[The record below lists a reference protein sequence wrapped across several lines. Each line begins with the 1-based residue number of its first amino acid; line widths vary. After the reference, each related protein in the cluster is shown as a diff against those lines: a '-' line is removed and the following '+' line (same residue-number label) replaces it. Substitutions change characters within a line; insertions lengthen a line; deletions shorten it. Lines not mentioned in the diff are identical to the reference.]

1 MSFSIETIKEYSGRG
16 FKCALFDF
24 DGTISLIR
32 EGWQKVMIPYFCEV
46 IEALGTNEN
55 KDGICEEVTEFVD
68 RLTGKQTIFQCIA
81 LNEAVVRRGG
91 EHVDPGEYKKE
102 YLRRL
107 ETRIADRKNGLESG
121 CLSPADLAVRGSVE
135 FIKALRKAG
144 IRCFLASGT
153 DEEDVIYEASLIGV
167 KNLFDGGIHGAKDAD
182 FPENTGIIIEAPGFL
197 PNYSGMKNLEYLASI
212 RGKIGK
218 EQIESAMKT
227 VGLDPSSKLRVGKY
241 SLGMKQRLG
250 IAQAIMEDQQ
260 LLILDEPMNA
270 LDKDAVEEMRKL
282 FLSCKA
288 SGKTMLIVSH
298 NEGDISTLC
307 DEVYEFDGARIKRRE
322 NV

>member
-1 MSFSIETIKEYSGRG
+1 MTDVIVIDKLTKSFKGKTVLEDVNMQLQEGRIYGIVGDNGSGKTVLLKLICG
-16 FKCALFDF
+16 FMKPD
-24 DGTISLIR
+24 
-32 EGWQKVMIPYFCEV
+32 
-46 IEALGTNEN
+46 
-55 KDGICEEVTEFVD
+55 
-68 RLTGKQTIFQCIA
+68 
-81 LNEAVVRRGG
+81 
-91 EHVDPGEYKKE
+91 
-102 YLRRL
+102 
-107 ETRIADRKNGLESG
+107 
-121 CLSPADLAVRGSVE
+121 
-135 FIKALRKAG
+135 
-144 IRCFLASGT
+144 SGT
-153 DEEDVIYEASLIGV
+153 VTVNGKVIG
-167 KNLFDGGIHGAKDAD
+167 KDAD

-218 EQIESAMKT
+218 EQIEAAMKT

-250 IAQAIMEDQQ
+250 IAQAIMENQQ

-282 FLSCKA
+282 FLRFKA

-322 NV
+322 TV

>member
-1 MSFSIETIKEYSGRG
+1 MTDVIVIDKLTKSFKGKTVLEDVNMQLQEGRIYGIVGDNGSGKTVLLKLICG
-16 FKCALFDF
+16 FMKPD
-24 DGTISLIR
+24 
-32 EGWQKVMIPYFCEV
+32 
-46 IEALGTNEN
+46 
-55 KDGICEEVTEFVD
+55 
-68 RLTGKQTIFQCIA
+68 
-81 LNEAVVRRGG
+81 
-91 EHVDPGEYKKE
+91 
-102 YLRRL
+102 
-107 ETRIADRKNGLESG
+107 
-121 CLSPADLAVRGSVE
+121 
-135 FIKALRKAG
+135 
-144 IRCFLASGT
+144 SGT
-153 DEEDVIYEASLIGV
+153 VTVNGKVIG
-167 KNLFDGGIHGAKDAD
+167 KDAD

-282 FLSCKA
+282 FLRFKA

-322 NV
+322 SV

>member
-1 MSFSIETIKEYSGRG
+1 MTDVIVIDKLTKSFKGKTVLEDVNMQLQEGRIYGIVGDNGSGKTVLLKLICG
-16 FKCALFDF
+16 FMKPD
-24 DGTISLIR
+24 
-32 EGWQKVMIPYFCEV
+32 
-46 IEALGTNEN
+46 
-55 KDGICEEVTEFVD
+55 
-68 RLTGKQTIFQCIA
+68 
-81 LNEAVVRRGG
+81 
-91 EHVDPGEYKKE
+91 
-102 YLRRL
+102 
-107 ETRIADRKNGLESG
+107 
-121 CLSPADLAVRGSVE
+121 
-135 FIKALRKAG
+135 
-144 IRCFLASGT
+144 SGT
-153 DEEDVIYEASLIGV
+153 VTVNGKVIG
-167 KNLFDGGIHGAKDAD
+167 KDAD

-282 FLSCKA
+282 FLRFKA

-307 DEVYEFDGARIKRRE
+307 DEVYEFDGAKIKKRE
-322 NV
+322 SR

>member
-1 MSFSIETIKEYSGRG
+1 MTDVIVIDKLTKSFKGKTVLEDVNMRLQEGGIYGIVGDNGSGKTVLLKLICG
-16 FKCALFDF
+16 FMKPD
-24 DGTISLIR
+24 
-32 EGWQKVMIPYFCEV
+32 
-46 IEALGTNEN
+46 
-55 KDGICEEVTEFVD
+55 
-68 RLTGKQTIFQCIA
+68 
-81 LNEAVVRRGG
+81 
-91 EHVDPGEYKKE
+91 
-102 YLRRL
+102 
-107 ETRIADRKNGLESG
+107 
-121 CLSPADLAVRGSVE
+121 
-135 FIKALRKAG
+135 
-144 IRCFLASGT
+144 SGT
-153 DEEDVIYEASLIGV
+153 VTVNGKVIG
-167 KNLFDGGIHGAKDAD
+167 KDAD

-270 LDKDAVEEMRKL
+270 LDKDAVKEMRKL
-282 FLSCKA
+282 FLSFKA
-288 SGKTMLIVSH
+288 SGKTMLVVSH

-307 DEVYEFDGARIKRRE
+307 DEVYEFDGAKIKNRE
-322 NV
+322 SR

>member
-1 MSFSIETIKEYSGRG
+1 MTDVIVIDKLTKSFKGKTVLEDVNMRLQEGRIYGIVGDNGSGKTVLLKLICG
-16 FKCALFDF
+16 FMKPD
-24 DGTISLIR
+24 
-32 EGWQKVMIPYFCEV
+32 
-46 IEALGTNEN
+46 
-55 KDGICEEVTEFVD
+55 
-68 RLTGKQTIFQCIA
+68 
-81 LNEAVVRRGG
+81 
-91 EHVDPGEYKKE
+91 
-102 YLRRL
+102 
-107 ETRIADRKNGLESG
+107 
-121 CLSPADLAVRGSVE
+121 
-135 FIKALRKAG
+135 
-144 IRCFLASGT
+144 SGT
-153 DEEDVIYEASLIGV
+153 VTVNGNVIG
-167 KNLFDGGIHGAKDAD
+167 KDAD

-270 LDKDAVEEMRKL
+270 LDKDAAEEMRKL
-282 FLSCKA
+282 FLSFKA

-307 DEVYEFDGARIKRRE
+307 DKVYEFDGARIKRRE

>member
-1 MSFSIETIKEYSGRG
+1 MTDVIVIDKLTKSFKGKTILEDVNMRLQEGRIYGVVGDNGSGKTVLLKLICG
-16 FKCALFDF
+16 FMKPD
-24 DGTISLIR
+24 
-32 EGWQKVMIPYFCEV
+32 
-46 IEALGTNEN
+46 
-55 KDGICEEVTEFVD
+55 
-68 RLTGKQTIFQCIA
+68 
-81 LNEAVVRRGG
+81 
-91 EHVDPGEYKKE
+91 
-102 YLRRL
+102 
-107 ETRIADRKNGLESG
+107 
-121 CLSPADLAVRGSVE
+121 
-135 FIKALRKAG
+135 
-144 IRCFLASGT
+144 SGT
-153 DEEDVIYEASLIGV
+153 VTVIG
-167 KNLFDGGIHGAKDAD
+167 KDAD

-282 FLSCKA
+282 FLSFKA

>member
-1 MSFSIETIKEYSGRG
+1 MTDVIVIDKLTKSFKGKTVLEDVNMRLQEGRIYGIVGDNGSGKTVLLKLICG
-16 FKCALFDF
+16 FMKPD
-24 DGTISLIR
+24 
-32 EGWQKVMIPYFCEV
+32 
-46 IEALGTNEN
+46 
-55 KDGICEEVTEFVD
+55 
-68 RLTGKQTIFQCIA
+68 
-81 LNEAVVRRGG
+81 
-91 EHVDPGEYKKE
+91 
-102 YLRRL
+102 
-107 ETRIADRKNGLESG
+107 
-121 CLSPADLAVRGSVE
+121 
-135 FIKALRKAG
+135 
-144 IRCFLASGT
+144 SGT
-153 DEEDVIYEASLIGV
+153 VTVNGKVIS
-167 KNLFDGGIHGAKDAD
+167 KDAD

-250 IAQAIMEDQQ
+250 IAQAIMENQQ

-270 LDKDAVEEMRKL
+270 LDNDAVEEMRKL
-282 FLSCKA
+282 FLSFKA

-322 NV
+322 NI

>member
-1 MSFSIETIKEYSGRG
+1 MTDVIVIDKLTKSFKGKTVLEDVNMRLQEGGIYGIVGDNGSGKTVLLKLICG
-16 FKCALFDF
+16 FMKPD
-24 DGTISLIR
+24 
-32 EGWQKVMIPYFCEV
+32 
-46 IEALGTNEN
+46 
-55 KDGICEEVTEFVD
+55 
-68 RLTGKQTIFQCIA
+68 
-81 LNEAVVRRGG
+81 
-91 EHVDPGEYKKE
+91 
-102 YLRRL
+102 
-107 ETRIADRKNGLESG
+107 
-121 CLSPADLAVRGSVE
+121 
-135 FIKALRKAG
+135 
-144 IRCFLASGT
+144 SGT
-153 DEEDVIYEASLIGV
+153 VTVNGKVIG
-167 KNLFDGGIHGAKDAD
+167 KDAD

-218 EQIESAMKT
+218 EQIEAAMKT

-250 IAQAIMEDQQ
+250 IAQAIMENQQ

-282 FLSCKA
+282 FLRFKA

-322 NV
+322 TV

>member
-1 MSFSIETIKEYSGRG
+1 MRLQEGRIYGVVGDNGSGKTVLLKLICG
-16 FKCALFDF
+16 FMKPD
-24 DGTISLIR
+24 
-32 EGWQKVMIPYFCEV
+32 
-46 IEALGTNEN
+46 
-55 KDGICEEVTEFVD
+55 
-68 RLTGKQTIFQCIA
+68 
-81 LNEAVVRRGG
+81 
-91 EHVDPGEYKKE
+91 
-102 YLRRL
+102 
-107 ETRIADRKNGLESG
+107 
-121 CLSPADLAVRGSVE
+121 
-135 FIKALRKAG
+135 
-144 IRCFLASGT
+144 SGT
-153 DEEDVIYEASLIGV
+153 VTVNDKVIG
-167 KNLFDGGIHGAKDAD
+167 KDAD

-270 LDKDAVEEMRKL
+270 LDKDAVKEMRKL
-282 FLSCKA
+282 FLSFKA
-288 SGKTMLIVSH
+288 SGKTMLVVSH

-307 DEVYEFDGARIKRRE
+307 DEVYEFDGAKIKNRE
-322 NV
+322 SR

>member
-1 MSFSIETIKEYSGRG
+1 MTDVIVIDKLTKSFKGKTVLEDVNMRLQEGRIYGIVGDNGSGKTVLLKLICG
-16 FKCALFDF
+16 FMKPD
-24 DGTISLIR
+24 
-32 EGWQKVMIPYFCEV
+32 
-46 IEALGTNEN
+46 
-55 KDGICEEVTEFVD
+55 
-68 RLTGKQTIFQCIA
+68 
-81 LNEAVVRRGG
+81 
-91 EHVDPGEYKKE
+91 
-102 YLRRL
+102 
-107 ETRIADRKNGLESG
+107 
-121 CLSPADLAVRGSVE
+121 
-135 FIKALRKAG
+135 
-144 IRCFLASGT
+144 SGT
-153 DEEDVIYEASLIGV
+153 VTVNGKVIG
-167 KNLFDGGIHGAKDAD
+167 KDAD

-250 IAQAIMEDQQ
+250 IAQTIMENQQ

-282 FLSCKA
+282 FLSFQA

-307 DEVYEFDGARIKRRE
+307 DEVYEFDGAKIKNRE
-322 NV
+322 SR

>member
-1 MSFSIETIKEYSGRG
+1 MTDVIVIDKLTKSFKGKTVLEDVNMRLQEGRIYGIVGDNGSGKTVLLKLICG
-16 FKCALFDF
+16 FMKPD
-24 DGTISLIR
+24 
-32 EGWQKVMIPYFCEV
+32 
-46 IEALGTNEN
+46 
-55 KDGICEEVTEFVD
+55 
-68 RLTGKQTIFQCIA
+68 
-81 LNEAVVRRGG
+81 
-91 EHVDPGEYKKE
+91 
-102 YLRRL
+102 
-107 ETRIADRKNGLESG
+107 
-121 CLSPADLAVRGSVE
+121 
-135 FIKALRKAG
+135 
-144 IRCFLASGT
+144 SGT
-153 DEEDVIYEASLIGV
+153 VTVNGKVIG
-167 KNLFDGGIHGAKDAD
+167 KDAD

-250 IAQAIMEDQQ
+250 IAQAIMENQQ

-270 LDKDAVEEMRKL
+270 LDNDAVEEMRKL
-282 FLSCKA
+282 FLSFKA

-322 NV
+322 NI

>member
-1 MSFSIETIKEYSGRG
+1 MTDVIVIDKLTKSFKGKTVLEDVNMRLQEGGIYGIVGDNGSGKTVLLKLICG
-16 FKCALFDF
+16 FMKPD
-24 DGTISLIR
+24 
-32 EGWQKVMIPYFCEV
+32 
-46 IEALGTNEN
+46 
-55 KDGICEEVTEFVD
+55 
-68 RLTGKQTIFQCIA
+68 
-81 LNEAVVRRGG
+81 
-91 EHVDPGEYKKE
+91 
-102 YLRRL
+102 
-107 ETRIADRKNGLESG
+107 
-121 CLSPADLAVRGSVE
+121 
-135 FIKALRKAG
+135 
-144 IRCFLASGT
+144 SGT
-153 DEEDVIYEASLIGV
+153 VTVNGKVIG
-167 KNLFDGGIHGAKDAD
+167 KDAD

-218 EQIESAMKT
+218 EQIEAAMKT

-270 LDKDAVEEMRKL
+270 LDKDAVEEMRRL
-282 FLSCKA
+282 FLRFKA

-307 DEVYEFDGARIKRRE
+307 DEVYEFDGAKIKNRE
-322 NV
+322 SR

>member
-1 MSFSIETIKEYSGRG
+1 MTDVIVIDKLTKSFKGKTILEDVNMRLQEGRIYGVVGDNGSGKTVLLKLICG
-16 FKCALFDF
+16 FMKPD
-24 DGTISLIR
+24 
-32 EGWQKVMIPYFCEV
+32 
-46 IEALGTNEN
+46 
-55 KDGICEEVTEFVD
+55 
-68 RLTGKQTIFQCIA
+68 
-81 LNEAVVRRGG
+81 
-91 EHVDPGEYKKE
+91 
-102 YLRRL
+102 
-107 ETRIADRKNGLESG
+107 
-121 CLSPADLAVRGSVE
+121 
-135 FIKALRKAG
+135 
-144 IRCFLASGT
+144 SGT
-153 DEEDVIYEASLIGV
+153 VNGKVIG
-167 KNLFDGGIHGAKDAD
+167 KDAD

-282 FLSCKA
+282 FLSFKA

-307 DEVYEFDGARIKRRE
+307 DEVYEFDGARIKQRE